1 MDPCHAFSMRSD
13 GLLMQLHN
21 EVCIS
26 ANGQKVTVRALW
38 DTGATMSAISH
49 SVAEDL
55 KLVPIGKQIVATPT
69 GSKEVDTFCVDTM
82 LPNNVNFEG
91 IIVIDSEI
99 GSQTAG
105 GEPIGMLVGMD
116 IIGRGDFA
124 VTNHNG
130 RTIFTYRCPSV
141 GSITYD
147 FVNQLVM
154 KNKIGTPHGKGNGK
168 RKAKKR

>member
-1 MDPCHAFSMRSD
+1 MPSP
-13 GLLMQLHN
+13 
-21 EVCIS
+21 I
-26 ANGQKVTVRALW
+26 ALR
-38 DTGATMSAISH
+38 
-49 SVAEDL
+49 EDL

-141 GSITYD
+141 GSID

-168 RKAKKR
+168 RKAKKDKTPKHPHLAERLSGGVFTFVEKFSCDAPDIR

>member
-1 MDPCHAFSMRSD
+1 MDPCHAFSTRSD

-21 EVCIS
+21 EVYIS

-105 GEPIGMLVGMD
+105 CWSVWTSSAGVILPSRITTG
-116 IIGRGDFA
+116 GRSLHTA
-124 VTNHNG
+124 ALRWAPLTL
-130 RTIFTYRCPSV
+130 
-141 GSITYD
+141 SIS
-147 FVNQLVM
+147 L
-154 KNKIGTPHGKGNGK
+154 
-168 RKAKKR
+168 

>member
-1 MDPCHAFSMRSD
+1 MDPCHAFSTKSD

-21 EVCIS
+21 EVYIS

-141 GSITYD
+141 GSID

>member
-1 MDPCHAFSMRSD
+1 M
-13 GLLMQLHN
+13 
-21 EVCIS
+21 
-26 ANGQKVTVRALW
+26 
-38 DTGATMSAISH
+38 
-49 SVAEDL
+49 
-55 KLVPIGKQIVATPT
+55 
-69 GSKEVDTFCVDTM
+69 
-82 LPNNVNFEG
+82 NFEG

-141 GSITYD
+141 GSID